1 MGTALVRRT
10 VMREVY
16 GIAIL
21 VVLFL
26 ACTPTQP
33 EPKEAV
39 PAEAKAAPAVEPA
52 EAAPPAKAEPEE
64 SEAPKQPEQPI
75 DTAPSPTFE
84 MIERKPE
91 GELDFG
97 CPFEIVSR
105 GFPAAS
111 EDGTALVDTQGVFES
126 PCTELTWYEADKDR
140 VTVICNEALESNPDS
155 DAPTC
160 EDQLADARKRVT
172 TLNAE
177 LATKTWRR
185 LEHLNALFSRPGPA
199 FAMDRFGI
207 NPWSPLDIDE
217 VLASIPGADRPLEI
231 YYAGGHFIARIK
243 GVKVL
248 QDTPLPQWQKQE
260 PPPPEDDGD
269 DDPCVSPPPQISALQ
284 LDRATNLALVY
295 YNHNMAESCAC
306 DDYREYARRIELAPE
321 VLVEAEKRSNDK
333 FMAALKVAV
342 AKVEA
347 AEVTD

>member
-1 MGTALVRRT
+1 MCK
-10 VMREVY
+10 VY
-16 GIAIL
+16 GIAIP

-26 ACTPTQP
+26 ACTPTKP

-39 PAEAKAAPAVEPA
+39 PAEA

-64 SEAPKQPEQPI
+64 SEAPEQPKQPI

-84 MIERKPE
+84 VVERKPE

-105 GFPAAS
+105 GFPAGS
-111 EDGTALVDTQGVFES
+111 EDGTALVETQGVFES
-126 PCTELTWYEADKDR
+126 PCTELTWYEADEDR

-160 EDQLADARKRVT
+160 EDQLADARKRVA

-177 LATKTWRR
+177 LASKTWRP
-185 LEHLNALFSRPGPA
+185 LEPLDALFSRPGPA
-199 FAMDRFGI
+199 FEMDWFGI
-207 NPWSPLDIDE
+207 NPWSPLDSLDIDE
-217 VLASIPGADRPLEI
+217 VLASIPAADRPLEI
-231 YYAGGHFIARIK
+231 YYAGGRFIARIK

-260 PPPPEDDGD
+260 PPPPEDDGEN
-269 DDPCVSPPPQISALQ
+269 DPCVSPPPQIFALQ
-284 LDRATNLALVY
+284 FDRATNLALVY
-295 YNHNMAESCAC
+295 YNHNMAESCVC

-321 VLVEAEKRSNDK
+321 VLVEAETRSNDK

-347 AEVTD
+347 AEPTD